1 MTPKNRLRIFTIF
14 TLLSALTVC
23 IFLVGTNTK
32 ILIIPVTM
40 VTEGES
46 NIGQNIDAALICG
59 IAMISVLN
67 RSPLTFVASL
77 SVILYYPENI
87 HKRQFT
93 FLAFNFANVVLAGCF
108 SYITLLVLDT
118 QISDPYYLIAIKILA
133 AAFTFNLVNYFVLAV
148 SYIVEG
154 EHWKELLE
162 DSRKALIEVLP
173 LSLFC
178 GCALQFIWLAN
189 ACNVRTSIIYRS

>member
-32 ILIIPVTM
+32 ILIIPVVAFTTFFVISLIRVTM

-118 QISDPYYLIAIKILA
+118 QMN
-133 AAFTFNLVNYFVLAV
+133 F
-148 SYIVEG
+148 
-154 EHWKELLE
+154 
-162 DSRKALIEVLP
+162 
-173 LSLFC
+173 
-178 GCALQFIWLAN
+178 
-189 ACNVRTSIIYRS
+189 

>member
-14 TLLSALTVC
+14 TLLSGINSAC

-32 ILIIPVTM
+32 ILIIPSSCIFTTFFVISLIRVTM

-87 HKRQFT
+87 KKT
-93 FLAFNFANVVLAGCF
+93 T
-108 SYITLLVLDT
+108 I
-118 QISDPYYLIAIKILA
+118 YL
-133 AAFTFNLVNYFVLAV
+133 F
-148 SYIVEG
+148 
-154 EHWKELLE
+154 
-162 DSRKALIEVLP
+162 
-173 LSLFC
+173 
-178 GCALQFIWLAN
+178 
-189 ACNVRTSIIYRS
+189 